1 MRCPFFFLE
10 TAQAEGVT
18 TTEAGV
24 GAESYKEVSKV
35 SVPKNDE
42 RTEVI
47 RRLATPDSFTTIEG
61 LCAEVGICKQTF
73 YNWIK
78 DEEFCNEV
86 KELIDRYTDAAVGD
100 VWKALIDL
108 AKNGN
113 LEAIK
118 FFFEMKGKYTT
129 GGKSDNDVNINIKVV

>member
-1 MRCPFFFLE
+1 M
-10 TAQAEGVT
+10 
-18 TTEAGV
+18 

-35 SVPKNDE
+35 AVPKNDE